1 MCKKTIQVDC
11 LHSCLG
17 EESADTRFGIY
28 LAHSK
33 QDTRYNASHVFF
45 LSKGDTRLG
54 FIYFSVLS
62 HLFTKYFNAYLENSY
77 RVILIV
83 HDLFLL
89 ISGVLPLF
97 CKI

>member
-62 HLFTKYFNAYLENSY
+62 NHFTKYFNAYLENLY
-77 RVILIV
+77 KVILIMY
-83 HDLFLL
+83 DPFLR
-89 ISGVLPLF
+89 ISGILPLF
-97 CKI
+97 SQI